1 MKIKRYL
8 VRDMQEAMDV
18 IRRDLGPDAVII
30 STHKVR
36 QKGWRG
42 WFAPPRM
49 EITAAIDEH
58 PPRRAQTEVQ
68 TVATDE
74 LRQEMAEMKELLRQV
89 AGSQREVGGEDPQL
103 VQKWRQ
109 LLLEMDI
116 NIEITDELLQGI
128 AQSTGMD
135 LNNEKL
141 LHQTL
146 LARVAGMLASN
157 DKSGPSSRIISFIGP
172 TGVGKTT
179 TLAKLA
185 AQLTLFHHQKVALA
199 TIDTY
204 RIGAV
209 EQLKIYGQILDVP
222 VEVVMT
228 PEELQQVVE
237 RHRDKDYILIDTT
250 GRPSRNA
257 MQLRELRRFLESVQ
271 PVETYLVLSC
281 TTRGRDLMRIIEDYR
296 LIDYQKLIFTKTD
309 ETEALGCILNV
320 AFKTNLP
327 VVYITNGQSVPD
339 DIQPVDTYQLAK
351 MILGDAG

>member
-8 VRDMQEAMDV
+8 VKDMQEAMEV

-30 STHKVR
+30 SSRKIR

-42 WFAPPRM
+42 WFATPRM
-49 EITAAIDEH
+49 EITAAIDEQ
-58 PPRRAQTEVQ
+58 PSRRGLAEPQNM
-68 TVATDE
+68 ATDA
-74 LRQEMAEMKELLRQV
+74 LRQDMAEMKELLRQV
-89 AGSQREVGGEDPQL
+89 AGNQKEDGGDEPQQ

-109 LLLEMDI
+109 LLLELDI
-116 NIEITDELLQGI
+116 NIEITEDLLQGI
-128 AQSTGMD
+128 AQNTGMD
-135 LNNEKL
+135 LNNENML
-141 LHQTL
+141 RQTL
-146 LARVAGMLASN
+146 LTRMAGMMVSN
-157 DKSGPSSRIISFIGP
+157 DTSAPLRRIISFIGP

-185 AQLTLFHHQKVALA
+185 AQFIFFHHKKVALA

-228 PEELQQVVE
+228 PEELQQVVD
-237 RHRDKDYILIDTT
+237 RHQDKDYILIDTT

-257 MQLRELRRFLESVQ
+257 MQIRELWRFLEAVQ

-320 AFKTNLP
+320 ARSTNLP
-327 VVYITNGQSVPD
+327 VVYITNGQNVPD
-339 DIQPVDTYQLAK
+339 DIKPVDTYQLAK
-351 MILGDAG
+351 MILGDTG